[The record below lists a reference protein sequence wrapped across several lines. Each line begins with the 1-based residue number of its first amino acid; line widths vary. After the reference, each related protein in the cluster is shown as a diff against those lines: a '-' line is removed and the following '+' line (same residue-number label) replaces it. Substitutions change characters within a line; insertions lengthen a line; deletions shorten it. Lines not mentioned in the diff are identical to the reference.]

1 MKLNKRYWNLY
12 PVTIFYPSDI
22 NYIYPENKE
31 HEKWFFNYNLVIN
44 CKYKFKYSKKENRY
58 FICG

>member
-12 PVTIFYPSDI
+12 KVSILYSGNLRD
-22 NYIYPENKE
+22 YIYPENKR
-31 HEKWFFNYNLVIN
+31 HEKWFFNYNLILN
-44 CKYKFKYSKKENRY
+44 CFYKFKIKKTTY